1 MQQTDPDPARRRHGQ
16 APGPHRCDR
25 SGQGRPNPRG
35 LVDMLARPFRTSAIA
50 TARWWLRSRR
60 PGVAI
65 RERNRAFA
73 PPMRARVAGCRR
85 RFMIMTRLAAGGDT
99 HVGKQGAVGGQ
110 HSLGLRGWVGQVA
123 SATHELAKPVKSVS
137 ERRFPSTATRQEMVG
152 GHSCTEPGAA
162 YSECGPLSYLP
173 DGSRAREFA
182 VSAVRPRSLVE
193 ATPRRRALSTR
204 SAPPRGPDHGRRGLR
219 RRRRTGSPLRW
230 RRSLRRTNRRSG

>member
-110 HSLGLRGWVGQVA
+110 HSPGLRGWVGQVV

-162 YSECGPLSYLP
+162 LPSVARCRICRMGAGPESLP
-173 DGSRAREFA
+173 
-182 VSAVRPRSLVE
+182 
-193 ATPRRRALSTR
+193 
-204 SAPPRGPDHGRRGLR
+204 SAPSVPGHSWRPHRGAELSRHGARRLADQI
-219 RRRRTGSPLRW
+219 TGVVA
-230 RRSLRRTNRRSG
+230 